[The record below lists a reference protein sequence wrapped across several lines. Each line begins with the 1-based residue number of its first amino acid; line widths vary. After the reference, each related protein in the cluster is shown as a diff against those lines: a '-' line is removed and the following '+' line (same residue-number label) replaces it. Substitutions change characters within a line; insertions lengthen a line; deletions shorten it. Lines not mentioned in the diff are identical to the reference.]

1 MKLAYWDIE
10 TWDLVAPYGPLLC
23 ASVLL
28 LEPGKKDRMIT
39 FRQDMCIKNGL
50 AQDVLDDR
58 KLCCDLRN
66 LLDQQHMHAGWFSK
80 GFDICHLNS
89 RLALYREHLL
99 QPKLHMDAI
108 WYFKGWRGL
117 RLGSSKM
124 KTVAEELGLP
134 RKPDVESKVWMGAR
148 AGRKKEMDEVCSRC
162 EADVRITRE
171 ITERALEM
179 GLMKNIGVYP

>member
-1 MKLAYWDIE
+1 MKLAYFDLE

-23 ASVLL
+23 ASILL
-28 LEPGKKDRMIT
+28 LEPGKPDKMVT
-39 FRQDMCIKNGL
+39 FRQDAMIRSKK
-50 AQDVLDDR
+50 ATDVLDDR
-58 KLCCDLRN
+58 ALAIAARD
-66 LLDQQHMHAGWFSK
+66 LLDAQHMHAGWFSK

-89 RLALYREHLL
+89 RLALLGERLL

-124 KTVAEELGLP
+124 KTVAAELGLQ
-134 RKPDVESKVWMGAR
+134 RKPDVDSVVWMGAR
-148 AGRKKEMDEVCSRC
+148 AGRRKEMDIVVERC
-162 EADVRITRE
+162 EADVRITRA